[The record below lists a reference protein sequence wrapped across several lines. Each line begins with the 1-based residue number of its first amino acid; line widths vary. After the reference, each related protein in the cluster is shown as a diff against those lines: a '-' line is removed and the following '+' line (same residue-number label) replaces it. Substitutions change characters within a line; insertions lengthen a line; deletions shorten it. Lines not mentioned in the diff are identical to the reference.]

1 MDSDKL
7 LNLAVSLGCLLAESG
22 AEISRVEESVYRLL
36 NAYGGE
42 GAQVFAIPSCL
53 IVSLTAEDGR
63 PVTRMRRIGAHGT
76 DIELL
81 EACNA
86 LCRRLCRTAPPL
98 AEARALV
105 DRLPG
110 SCRRHRPA
118 TVLLGYAAAPAFF
131 CPLFGGGFWDALSA
145 LFCGLVVGACLLFGD
160 KWLGRNSFLR
170 TLVCSGVASLLSL
183 LLVRAGLGRNV
194 DVVTIGVLMLLVPG
208 VALTNAMRDL
218 VAGDTYSGLSRT
230 AEAILIAT
238 GIALGAAVGLGV
250 GQIL

>member
-7 LNLAVSLGCLLAESG
+7 LNLATELGCRLSESG
-22 AEISRVEESVYRLL
+22 AEISRVEESVNRLL
-36 NAYGGE
+36 RSYGGE
-42 GAQVFAIPSCL
+42 DAQVFAIPSCL
-53 IVSLTAEDGR
+53 IVSLMAEDGR
-63 PVTRMRRIGAHGT
+63 PVTRMRRIGSHGT

-86 LCRRLCRTAPPL
+86 LCRHLCRTVPPL
-98 AEARALV
+98 DEAQRMV
-105 DRLPG
+105 DRLPEA
-110 SCRRHRPA
+110 CRRHRPGV
-118 TVLLGYAAAPAFF
+118 VLLGYGMAPAFF

-145 LFCGLVVGACLLFGD
+145 FFCCLVVGGCLLFGG

-183 LLVRAGLGRNV
+183 LVVRAGLGTNV
-194 DVVTIGVLMLLVPG
+194 DLVTIGVLMLLVPG
-208 VALTNAMRDL
+208 VALTNAMREL

-238 GIALGAAVGLGV
+238 GIALGSAVGLGI